1 MVHGKWYVK
10 EGKKVF
16 CAIWSWFTCPRV
28 SLEDILLNFKY
39 LRMRS
44 SIEYVGRIVNYSLL
58 HSIAVKDITV
68 P

>member
-28 SLEDILLNFKY
+28 LLEDILLNFKC